1 MAVLR
6 RHALLA
12 AVMAGALLA
21 LPRAVLA
28 DTYPSRRISFVVPF
42 APGGGL
48 DTLARILSEGMRP
61 ILGQPIVIENVPGAD
76 GTIGTG
82 RVAQAAPDGYTFV
95 LGAWNTHVTN
105 AAIFSLAYDVVKDFE
120 PVALLPDAPMVL
132 ITKKTVPANN
142 LVEFVAWLKADAE
155 KRTLATAGIG
165 SPPDLLGTLLR
176 QQTGTQFGLVPYRGG
191 GPALQ
196 DVVAGQIDAMF
207 INIAAAQPH
216 IAAGSVKAVGVTSES
231 RMPIAPDIPTME
243 ENGFRGLTFGYWAA
257 LYAPKGTPADII
269 GKINSAA
276 VQTMNDPAVKK
287 RLESQGFEIP
297 ALDRQSPAALAAYQK
312 AEIGKWWPIVKAAGI
327 KPH

>member
-1 MAVLR
+1 MGRV
-6 RHALLA
+6 RHAFLLIA
-12 AVMAGALLA
+12 AITGVILA
-21 LPRAVLA
+21 LPGGAWA
-28 DTYPSRRISFVVPF
+28 DTYPSRRITFVVPF

-48 DTLARILSEGMRP
+48 DTLARVLGEGMRP
-61 ILGQPIVIENVPGAD
+61 ILGQPIIIENVPGAD

-95 LGAWNTHVTN
+95 IGAWNTHVTN

-132 ITKKTVPANN
+132 ITKKDVPVNN
-142 LVEFVAWLKADAE
+142 IAEFVVWLKTDAD

-165 SPPDLLGTLLR
+165 SPPDLLGALLR
-176 QQTGTQFGLVPYRGG
+176 QQTGTRFGLVPYRGG

-216 IAAGSVKAVGVTSES
+216 IAAGTVRAVGVTSES
-231 RMPIAPDIPTME
+231 RMPIAPEIPTMQE
-243 ENGFRGLTFGYWAA
+243 AGLQGLTFGYWAA
-257 LYAPKGTPADII
+257 IFAPKGTPPDII
-269 GKINSAA
+269 GKINLA
-276 VQTMNDPAVKK
+276 VAQALNDPAVKK

-297 ALDRQSPAALAAYQK
+297 SPDRQSPAALAAYQK
-312 AEIGKWWPIVKAAGI
+312 AEIEKWWPVIKAAGI